1 MSKFKKNK
9 KRYYVITIAILILAL
24 SIGIVYKIVQEN
36 FQPKT
41 GDERSLEV
49 FYEIKKQNELD
60 SINNA
65 NNNQ

>member
-24 SIGIVYKIVQEN
+24 GIGFVHKIVQEN

-60 SINNA
+60 SIN
-65 NNNQ
+65 

>member
-9 KRYYVITIAILILAL
+9 KRYYVIAILILAL